1 VISFRHHLLTLVA
14 VFLALAVGLVLGGGP
29 LSQVAESSSGQETEA
44 GTQPQGDARGD
55 YADGFAGA
63 VGPDLY
69 ADSLSQRRVV
79 LVTFPGADDEVVDD
93 LTSRVEE
100 ADGAITGRYAFTDAM
115 VQAEQKSLVDTLGS
129 QLMTQ
134 GREDEVAE
142 GATTYD
148 RLGELFGDAVATR
161 DAEGGTDVDSG
172 ASGVVDGMIG
182 AELVTTHNE
191 LEARAPLVLA
201 VLGQEQTGEGSDAIL
216 EGLVTGLSRAARG
229 VVVAGTTADGDGGQL
244 AQLRD
249 SGAGGEVT
257 TVDGI
262 DTAAGRVATVL
273 ALARAMD
280 ESVGS
285 FGASGS
291 DGPVPLG

>member
-1 VISFRHHLLTLVA
+1 
-14 VFLALAVGLVLGGGP
+14 
-29 LSQVAESSSGQETEA
+29 
-44 GTQPQGDARGD
+44 
-55 YADGFAGA
+55 
-63 VGPDLY
+63 
-69 ADSLSQRRVV
+69 
-79 LVTFPGADDEVVDD
+79 
-93 LTSRVEE
+93 
-100 ADGAITGRYAFTDAM
+100 
-115 VQAEQKSLVDTLGS
+115 
-129 QLMTQ
+129 
-134 GREDEVAE
+134 
-142 GATTYD
+142 
-148 RLGELFGDAVATR
+148 
-161 DAEGGTDVDSG
+161 
-172 ASGVVDGMIG
+172 MIG

-244 AQLRD
+244 ARLRD

>member
-14 VFLALAVGLVLGGGP
+14 VFLALAVGVVLGGGP
-29 LSQVAESSSGQETEA
+29 LSQVAESSSGQEP
-44 GTQPQGDARGD
+44 GTAQPQDDTRVD

-63 VGPDLY
+63 VAPDLY
-69 ADSLSQRRVV
+69 GDSLADRRVV
-79 LVTFPGADDEVVDD
+79 VVTFPGADGDVVAD
-93 LTSRVEE
+93 LTSRVQE
-100 ADGAITGRYAFTDAM
+100 AGGAITGRYAFTEAM

-134 GREDEVAE
+134 GREDEVAAE
-142 GATTYD
+142 ATTYD
-148 RLGELFGDAVATR
+148 RVGELFGDAVATR
-161 DAEGGTDVDSG
+161 DVDGGADVDSS
-172 ASGVVDGMIG
+172 ASGVVDGMVG

-201 VLGQEQTGEGSDAIL
+201 VLGEEQREEGSDAIL
-216 EGLVTGLSRAARG
+216 EGLATGLSRAARG
-229 VVVAGTTADGDGGQL
+229 VVVVGTTSDGDRGQL
-244 AQLRD
+244 ARLRD

-262 DTAAGRVATVL
+262 DTVAGRVSTVL
-273 ALARAMD
+273 ALARAV
-280 ESVGS
+280 EEPVGS